1 MTFARAYT
9 CAVFMYAGGGLA
21 DDSFTLSFKCAR
33 VHAEFHPK
41 TRSNVRLPS
50 EGNENGTVEFATS
63 DGTSQRSQVAS
74 TAADLHE
81 GVQVSGR
88 KHVIL
93 TDSCYYYYY
102 Y

>member
-9 CAVFMYAGGGLA
+9 CAVFMYAGGGIA

-93 TDSCYYYYY
+93 TDSSYYYYY
-102 Y
+102 

>member
-1 MTFARAYT
+1 MTFARTYT

-21 DDSFTLSFKCAR
+21 DDSFTLSFKCAH

-50 EGNENGTVEFATS
+50 EGNENGSVEFTCS
-63 DGTSQRSQVAS
+63 DGTSQRSQVAP

-81 GVQVSGR
+81 RVQVS
-88 KHVIL
+88 
-93 TDSCYYYYY
+93 S
-102 Y
+102 